1 VNWLNTD
8 LLDDSN
14 VQFIEEVLASDRH
27 YIIDYSINKFIPI
40 NLLDMEYVEKSGIN
54 DKAKIQYTL
63 KVWANDY
70 LNNIK

>member
-1 VNWLNTD
+1 MFSL
-8 LLDDSN
+8 
-14 VQFIEEVLASDRH
+14 EEVLASDRH

-63 KVWANDY
+63 KFEEANDY
-70 LNNIK
+70 T

>member
-1 VNWLNTD
+1 MFSL
-8 LLDDSN
+8 
-14 VQFIEEVLASDRH
+14 EEVLASDRH

-54 DKAKIQYTL
+54 DKVQYTL
-63 KVWANDY
+63 KFEEANDY